1 LVYDF
6 DHATE
11 GPHEIAD
18 KLRTGN
24 VQFILHTTWSHR
36 PSQPRYRV
44 ILFLSRP
51 LFPDEYAEAWEN
63 GLRAIGYDAGVD
75 RQARNI
81 SRHYALP
88 AQVDGEEYVCEV
100 RMEAKP
106 LDSAKLSAKP
116 AEPGGEGKDLT
127 MDTLVAVDS
136 GGNQTIRNLI
146 AMGPGKHKCACP
158 FQADSSP
165 GSAFVRVTKDGR
177 CFLQC
182 ASQRHDHEGSQWWV
196 QTRSTKKS

>member
-1 LVYDF
+1 MKDSPFPWDISLFTAGMTSVLPVAATVKSQEEADRIFLQPVVRPRTFDKKSLPCWSPALYGEGERRANKSVKAVSALVYDF

-100 RMEAKP
+100 RM
-106 LDSAKLSAKP
+106 LS
-116 AEPGGEGKDLT
+116 
-127 MDTLVAVDS
+127 
-136 GGNQTIRNLI
+136 LI
-146 AMGPGKHKCACP
+146 HI
-158 FQADSSP
+158 
-165 GSAFVRVTKDGR
+165 
-177 CFLQC
+177 
-182 ASQRHDHEGSQWWV
+182 
-196 QTRSTKKS
+196 